1 MRRYAAAGASMA
13 EVDECFSCQVETKYT
28 CLNCKTFVC
37 MRCCYFEEDDETVG
51 WKEARCVD
59 RCDDCFREKV
69 KAFNARSSS
78 CTSNNSSSIV
88 FSQSSCRSSVQSE
101 ELTSTTNNPSGR
113 YVLLKHTETTEWF
126 LRFIEYVLTIV
137 YTRIIIYYQKTT
149 SVPLVCDKVL
159 M

>member
-1 MRRYAAAGASMA
+1 MQSDMRRYAAAGASMA

-51 WKEARCVD
+51 WKEARCVG

-101 ELTSTTNNPSGR
+101 ESTSTTNNPSGR
-113 YVLLKHTETTEWF
+113 YVLLKHTETTE
-126 LRFIEYVLTIV
+126 
-137 YTRIIIYYQKTT
+137 
-149 SVPLVCDKVL
+149 
-159 M
+159 